1 MLLKWEQWRNCFR
14 AYKTVSG
21 VNGPRVILVHVKFP
35 RYAEIVHLTLP
46 DGMKRSGQVLEVSGS
61 KAVVQVFEGTS
72 GIDAKKTSC
81 EFTEDIL
88 QTPVSQEVL
97 GGVFNGLE
105 KPINRGPVVLAKD
118 FIDIMG
124 QAINPQCW
132 IYSEEMIQTG
142 ILPIDGMKIPVFSA
156 AGLPHN

>member
-1 MLLKWEQWRNCFR
+1 
-14 AYKTVSG
+14 
-21 VNGPRVILVHVKFP
+21 
-35 RYAEIVHLTLP
+35 
-46 DGMKRSGQVLEVSGS
+46 MKRSGQVLEVSGS

-88 QTPVSQEVL
+88 QTSVSQEVL

-124 QAINPQCW
+124 QAINPQC
-132 IYSEEMIQTG
+132 
-142 ILPIDGMKIPVFSA
+142 
-156 AGLPHN
+156 